1 MSNPFKFYRLKSAPT
16 TSISE
21 SVTVTLKSSE
31 APEAE
36 LAKWQEVLN
45 ILGKQKEVS
54 PQEAL
59 AKEVVRK
66 RIKELKGRVF

>member
-1 MSNPFKFYRLKSAPT
+1 MSNPFKFYRLKKAPT

-21 SVTVTLKSSE
+21 SVTITLRSSDT
-31 APEAE
+31 PEAE
-36 LAKWQEVLN
+36 LAKWQEVLSV
-45 ILGKQKEVS
+45 LGKQKEVS

-66 RIKELKGRVF
+66 RIKELKGRAS

>member
-1 MSNPFKFYRLKSAPT
+1 MSNPFKFYRLKKRPT

-36 LAKWQEVLN
+36 LAKWQEVLA
-45 ILGKQKEVS
+45 ILGKQKEIS

-66 RIKELKGRVF
+66 RIKELKGRAI